1 MIMPEKKQFPYIS
14 NQVKLLC
21 VRQKRR
27 YIYWNDTAYHS
38 LMGLTVKGSN
48 KLRKDSALL
57 KKGYNLQLHVFHHF
71 YKILVKRES
80 HKIYFAA

>member
-1 MIMPEKKQFPYIS
+1 MIMPEKKQLPYIS

-38 LMGLTVKGSN
+38 LMGLTVKGSD

-57 KKGYNLQLHVFHHF
+57 KKEYNLRLHVFHLS
-71 YKILVKRES
+71 YKILIKGES
-80 HKIYFAA
+80 NKIYFAS